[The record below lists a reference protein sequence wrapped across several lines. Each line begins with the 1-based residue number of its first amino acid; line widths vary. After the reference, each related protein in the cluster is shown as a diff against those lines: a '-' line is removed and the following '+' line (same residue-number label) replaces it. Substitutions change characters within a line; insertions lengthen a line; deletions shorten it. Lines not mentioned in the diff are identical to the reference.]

1 MNAVVMALSAVPAYA
16 LARRV
21 LPPGWSL
28 GVAALIA
35 FEPWMAYASLVM
47 TEALF
52 LPIFIAFALALA
64 LMLERP
70 TVRRQLLVLFG
81 LALLVGVR
89 PQALVLAA
97 SVLGAVALKALLGH
111 SRRRV
116 VRDHAIVL
124 GGLALGLIAGLI
136 AVAAGLPLPAGSA
149 GPLLTVAY
157 NPLAFAKWTLWN
169 LAIFE
174 LGLGVLALAA
184 FPFALHQLLRRSASE
199 RERSLGITSL
209 TLTAGLLLSVA
220 ALSSSRFGLGIL
232 HERNVFYATPLIL
245 ICLAHWLASG
255 LRRPKRLALVVALVA
270 VTLPAILPDH
280 IVRMT
285 NNVDSPTAAWFTE
298 LEHETGWAIK
308 GLTIGI
314 AVVGT
319 AAILF
324 ARRALIPILASIVA
338 FFVFSAPLV
347 YTGALT
353 PEQDRALAWVDRALP
368 NGETATLV
376 HLGLSR
382 PDQLCSRAADADQ
395 RTLAV
400 LTEFFNARVDRVL
413 SMSEPVPDGFPS
425 RKVTVAPGGIVHE
438 NGRPLAPRYAV
449 LDSRQPIVGQRLA
462 RFDLSRVG
470 PQWQGGASLSL
481 WRVHRPLGFLPHAQP
496 LPPRPNGNE
505 C

>member
-1 MNAVVMALSAVPAYA
+1 
-16 LARRV
+16 
-21 LPPGWSL
+21 
-28 GVAALIA
+28 
-35 FEPWMAYASLVM
+35 
-47 TEALF
+47 
-52 LPIFIAFALALA
+52 
-64 LMLERP
+64 
-70 TVRRQLLVLFG
+70 
-81 LALLVGVR
+81 
-89 PQALVLAA
+89 
-97 SVLGAVALKALLGH
+97 
-111 SRRRV
+111 
-116 VRDHAIVL
+116 
-124 GGLALGLIAGLI
+124 
-136 AVAAGLPLPAGSA
+136 
-149 GPLLTVAY
+149 
-157 NPLAFAKWTLWN
+157 
-169 LAIFE
+169 
-174 LGLGVLALAA
+174 
-184 FPFALHQLLRRSASE
+184 
-199 RERSLGITSL
+199 
-209 TLTAGLLLSVA
+209 
-220 ALSSSRFGLGIL
+220 
-232 HERNVFYATPLIL
+232 
-245 ICLAHWLASG
+245 
-255 LRRPKRLALVVALVA
+255 
-270 VTLPAILPDH
+270 
-280 IVRMT
+280 MT

-382 PDQLCSRAADADQ
+382 PDQPCSRAADADQ

-425 RKVTVAPGGIVHE
+425 RKVTVATGGIVHE